1 MVELKSAAELDVMRE
16 SGRVVAQTLRAVKEA
31 SAIGVSLKELDEL
44 AAQLIRDAGAKP
56 SFLHYRPHSA
66 PTPFPAVICASV
78 NDAVVHGIPSDY
90 RLRDGDLVS
99 IDAGAYIDGWHGDAA
114 ISYVV
119 GDPHPVDLELIATTE
134 RALAA
139 GIAAAQVGNTMGDIS
154 HVVGTVGREAGYG
167 LLAHHGGHGIG
178 RSMHEDPHLPNEGR
192 PGRGMRLKPGL
203 VLAIEP
209 MFIAD
214 GRDGY
219 RIDDD
224 GWTLR
229 TVRGARAAHVEHT
242 VAITTEGPRV
252 LTML

>member
-1 MVELKSAAELDVMRE
+1 MVELKSAAELDAMRE
-16 SGRVVAQTLRAVKEA
+16 SGRVVAQTLQAVKEA
-31 SAIGVSLKELDEL
+31 SAIGVSLKELDEI
-44 AAQLIRDAGAKP
+44 AAQVIRDAGAKP
-56 SFLHYRPHSA
+56 SFLHYQPHSA

-99 IDAGAYIDGWHGDAA
+99 IDSGAYIDGWHGDSA

-119 GDPHPVDLELIATTE
+119 GKADPADLELIAATE

-139 GIAAAQVGNTMGDIS
+139 GIAAAIPGNKMGDIS
-154 HVVGTVGREAGYG
+154 HAVGTVGREAGYG
-167 LLAHHGGHGIG
+167 LLDGHGGHGIG
-178 RSMHEDPHLPNEGR
+178 RAMHEDPHLPNEGR

-209 MFIAD
+209 MLIAD
-214 GRDGY
+214 GVDDY
-219 RIDDD
+219 RIAED
-224 GWTLR
+224 GWTLQSMS
-229 TVRGARAAHVEHT
+229 GCRAAHVEHT